1 MDFSFNEDQ
10 RIIAETVRDFA
21 STKLE
26 AVAEKMDVED
36 YWPHDL
42 FQELG
47 ELGLLGPTVDEEYGG
62 AASNYITQSIILEEL
77 ARVSPAF
84 ALSIGAHS
92 NLVLDN
98 LNRNGTP
105 EQKAKYLPKLVSGEW
120 LGSLALTEPGAG
132 SDAFGMRTTA
142 RREGDYYYLNGSKT
156 FITNA
161 PYANLAIVYA
171 KTNPELKTKGVTAF
185 LVELDSE
192 GVSRG
197 KAMDKMGMR
206 GSKTGELFF
215 EETPVPIENVI
226 GIENAGFKIVMSG
239 LSTERAVLSAVSLG
253 NAIGAAEIAL
263 KYANERE
270 QFGEKITNFQMV
282 QDKIANIYVELQASK
297 LLVYWSISRIQQSP
311 HANKEAATAIYYAA
325 EKSTKIALDAIQIMG
340 GYGYMKEYKVEKFA
354 RDAKLLEIG
363 AGTSEIRKLIIAR
376 DVIKNLSFQ
385 TDW

>member
-26 AVAEKMDVED
+26 TVAEKMDVED